1 MVVSALKSARCRTAA
16 LLRGVEVP
24 SVWTDATAQAAL
36 NAFSRT
42 TKSAKASRRR
52 LLEKTLRL
60 DEVGR

>member
-1 MVVSALKSARCRTAA
+1 MQAAITQTRRTVTRSLAGLELPDAFRSATQA
-16 LLRGVEVP
+16 
-24 SVWTDATAQAAL
+24 AAL

-52 LLEKTLRL
+52 LLEKTLQL